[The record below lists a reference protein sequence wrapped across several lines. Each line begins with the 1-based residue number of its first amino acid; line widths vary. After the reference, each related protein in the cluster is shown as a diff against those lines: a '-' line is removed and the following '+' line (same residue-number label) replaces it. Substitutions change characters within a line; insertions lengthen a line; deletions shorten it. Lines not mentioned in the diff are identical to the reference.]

1 MPTST
6 DLVTDLPA
14 DFEVF
19 GQAVDT
25 SLADLKGGTT
35 GQVLAKASGTDM
47 DFTWSNVDPLTIL
60 DAKGDLIT
68 ATAADTPARL
78 ASSGVNGEVL
88 TVDTTTSTGLKW
100 AAPAASGTTWT
111 TRQAPGTTL
120 QTLNQIEYNG
130 SNLYVAVGNG
140 GVLFTSPD
148 AITWTSRTSGF
159 GANDIYG
166 VGFGNGLWVAVGQ
179 SGVLTTSSDGITW
192 TARTANMASNQ
203 INKVVYRD
211 SIWVAV
217 GEGGGATNTGGL
229 TYSTD
234 GLTWTR
240 KSQSVSVGTSYNCVE
255 YNGTHWVIGANRV
268 TSNNFIYATTPSGT
282 WTEQDIGTQEIKQ
295 MELSG
300 STIYYSTTETSNQ
313 IKRLDDITAATATT
327 LLRGY
332 SQTTTS
338 SAAKTWRIYNNRIYT
353 FGSSFRTTYSTTLV
367 NDHVDYSQTEIHGM
381 AFSSNGSAISG
392 STIISYVNATGIVI
406 GGSFGAIQTSF

>member
-1 MPTST
+1 MATGRIPINGTAAIQST
-6 DLVTDLPA
+6 IV
-14 DFEVF
+14 
-19 GQAVDT
+19 
-25 SLADLKGGTT
+25 
-35 GQVLAKASGTDM
+35 
-47 DFTWSNVDPLTIL
+47 
-60 DAKGDLIT
+60 DAKGDLIV
-68 ATAADTPARL
+68 ATGADAVARL
-78 ASSGVNGEVL
+78 AVGTDGHTLVADSVE
-88 TVDTTTSTGLKW
+88 TTGLKW
-100 AAPAASGTTWT
+100 VAPATSGTTWT

-159 GANDIYG
+159 GANDIAG
-166 VGFGNGLWVAVGQ
+166 VGFGNGLWVAVGA

-229 TYSTD
+229 IYSTD
-234 GLTWTR
+234 GLTWSR
-240 KSQSVSVGTSYNCVE
+240 KSQSVSVGTSYACVE
-255 YNGTHWVIGANRV
+255 YNGTHWVIGADRV

-282 WTEQDIGTQEIKQ
+282 WTEQDIGTQRITQ

-300 STIYYSTTETSNQ
+300 STIYYSTPETTNQ
-313 IKRLDDITAATATT
+313 IKRLDDITTAAATA

-332 SQTTTS
+332 SQTTSTG
-338 SAAKTWRIYNNRIYT
+338 AAKTWRIYNNRIYT
-353 FGSSFRTTYSTTLV
+353 FGTAYRYTYSTTLV
-367 NDHVDYSQTEIHGM
+367 NDYADYSQTELHGM
-381 AFSSNGSAISG
+381 ALSGSGSALSG
-392 STIISYVNATGIVI
+392 PTVISYVNATGIVI
-406 GGSFGAIQTSF
+406 GGSFGAIQTNF